1 LQAFERPDRVAFFIP
16 VTENENDTSFQFSA
30 CSGLLKSKYLKRGSA
45 AHAEESVLRYCMET
59 PFTCHQAG
67 GVP

>member
-1 LQAFERPDRVAFFIP
+1 AFERLEHVVFFILI
-16 VTENENDTSFQFSA
+16 TENENDMSFQFSA

-45 AHAEESVLRYCMET
+45 AYAAESVLRYFVET
-59 PFTCHQAG
+59 PFTCHQAS